1 MEYRNN
7 QDHIINFINEMIKE
21 APGEKIKKQ
30 ELSREF
36 EDWFRINYGKRNAPK
51 MKDIYPI
58 MDKKFGKYHN
68 MGWHNVTIV
77 NENMDDS
84 EM

>member
-1 MEYRNN
+1 
-7 QDHIINFINEMIKE
+7 
-21 APGEKIKKQ
+21 
-30 ELSREF
+30 
-36 EDWFRINYGKRNAPK
+36 
-51 MKDIYPI
+51 